1 MTHRLPL
8 RPHLLKVPLPPRN
21 TILGSEPRLLICHLI
36 PNGPLNAYSGLS
48 PCMVS
53 EEAPIS
59 LTAPG
64 SLGSNLRPCRRWEG
78 GGVPGSSAWEL
89 GSWHSV
95 PGWWHGGEAWSS
107 WYWCCL
113 MVKVHFS
120 SPQETPLGNGLLFRS
135 SRKHHPNRVWAS
147 VLQLL
152 NEILYRN
159 EL

>member
-78 GGVPGSSAWEL
+78 GGSQDPQRESSDPGILFQGGGMEER
-89 GSWHSV
+89 
-95 PGWWHGGEAWSS
+95 HGPPDIGA
-107 WYWCCL
+107 
-113 MVKVHFS
+113 
-120 SPQETPLGNGLLFRS
+120 
-135 SRKHHPNRVWAS
+135 A
-147 VLQLL
+147 
-152 NEILYRN
+152 
-159 EL
+159 